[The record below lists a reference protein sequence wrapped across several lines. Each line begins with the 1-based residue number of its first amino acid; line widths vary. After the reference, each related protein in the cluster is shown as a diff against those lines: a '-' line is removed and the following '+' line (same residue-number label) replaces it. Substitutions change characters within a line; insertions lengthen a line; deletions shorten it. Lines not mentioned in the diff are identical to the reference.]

1 MSSAQCGYV
10 DPSFADKGAAD
21 ETDEVQLQVVC
32 LTGEGVTLSK
42 KLSCKLGARLVVHHV
57 NGKLMLDKL
66 ETKGSLE
73 KPLAAH
79 RCPALTYQLMC
90 TQHGV
95 MPVMSSQTVTE
106 SLPQKVLHILKEQH
120 TENIYTVSPAALQ
133 A

>member
-32 LTGEGVTLSK
+32 LTGEGVTLSVSRSMLGYDLCRLLSK

-106 SLPQKVLHILKEQH
+106 SLP
-120 TENIYTVSPAALQ
+120 
-133 A
+133 